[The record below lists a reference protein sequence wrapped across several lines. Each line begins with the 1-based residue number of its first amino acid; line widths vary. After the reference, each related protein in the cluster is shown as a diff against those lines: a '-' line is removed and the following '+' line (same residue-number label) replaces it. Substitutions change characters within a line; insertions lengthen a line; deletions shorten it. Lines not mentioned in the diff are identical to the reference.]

1 LTALPLGT
9 VILLCC
15 LMMGWASHAFQHHPA
30 DDSSGSGPVGLV
42 AQAAT
47 LPEQAPRAELSPQ
60 AMPHAE
66 TDRTEAAFE
75 RLHISHARIN
85 VPR

>member
-1 LTALPLGT
+1 M

-15 LMMGWASHAFQHHPA
+15 LMMGWASRNLWHSATAAIVPSEPPA
-30 DDSSGSGPVGLV
+30 DVLA

-47 LPEQAPRAELSPQ
+47 LPAEVKMNEAKANAAAAQQAPAPATAQ
-60 AMPHAE
+60 
-66 TDRTEAAFE
+66 AAFE

-85 VPR
+85 VPQ